1 MSVFK
6 SVLAAVLFSSAF
18 AGAAHAQNPT
28 FTAKLQ
34 APAAQ
39 SRVIANNTMW
49 NCAGDTCVAHP
60 SHAVSVRACRL
71 FVREAGARVT
81 AYGTDQQQLS
91 SEELARC
98 NGEASTQQARN

>member
-6 SVLAAVLFSSAF
+6 SILVAAVISSAF
-18 AGAAHAQNPT
+18 AGAAYAQNPT

-34 APAAQ
+34 TPAAA
-39 SRVIANNTMW
+39 SRVIAVNTMW

-60 SHAVSVRACRL
+60 SHAVSVRACHQ
-71 FVREAGARVT
+71 FVREAGVRVT
-81 AYGTDQQQLS
+81 AYGTEQQQLS

-98 NGEASTQQARN
+98 NGDASTQASN